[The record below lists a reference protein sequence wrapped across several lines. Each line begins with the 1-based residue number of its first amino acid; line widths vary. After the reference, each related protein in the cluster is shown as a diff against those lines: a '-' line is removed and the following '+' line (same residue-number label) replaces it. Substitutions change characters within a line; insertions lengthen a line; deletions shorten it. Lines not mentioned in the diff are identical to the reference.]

1 MEDERY
7 MKEGRRGVIGWIVR
21 HPKTTV
27 TLCLFLLFA
36 VFVFGLE
43 VTAKR
48 GMERRIAAI
57 RARGEPV
64 TVADLAALRRTIN
77 DDGERIFAIA
87 RIAEETIKIKI
98 CEPTWGCVATDDP
111 TKATPTGERIR
122 GPCLKFCTECL
133 DGCADERRRLHEA
146 MKLQGNLI
154 RLNWVSPAMNVV
166 IPHLRGIRQAVR
178 ILSIEAGIAAEHGD
192 SDAAGRAI
200 LDLCSL
206 SPFCGPD
213 CSVIVALTQMSAIVA
228 VADRIERSINQCGL
242 TAGVLLE
249 LQRRLAAVEASLD
262 LNRCFLVERV
272 FFIDMMTCLQA
283 GAIPSAAVFGGP
295 QYMGTMWR
303 YMPGF
308 RYMDSN
314 AGLNAYAQI
323 VDAIDGPTIESLNRL
338 ESIRA
343 SAPSNAWYAVYSRSL
358 VPSLT
363 RAVVLWLRS
372 VGQLRA
378 MQVAIAAE
386 RYRLA
391 NHRWPEAAS
400 ELVPE
405 FLRDVPIDPI
415 DDRFIRFA
423 RIPEGIKSWTISSDE
438 SNADAMANIA
448 KTFKATL
455 GVSAK
460 SLDALAT
467 LTEKIKALGVED
479 MVIDHGA
486 GTAKEMLQN
495 NTLIRRAAIKK
506 NFKPLGYPVITFAQ
520 RDDSMLEALIAT
532 LGIAKYSS
540 LVVLSK
546 IEKWKNLALFTSRQN
561 IYTDPQVPMQVE
573 QKIYKIGEPS
583 PESPLM
589 ITTNFSLTYFIVSG
603 EVENSKVPCRLAV
616 MDSEGLSVLTAWAA
630 GKFTASKIA
639 QFIQE
644 SGIENEVKNKELII
658 PGYVAILSGAIEDK
672 LPGWKVTVGPRE
684 ANAIPTFLKTRV

>member
-1 MEDERY
+1 MALT
-7 MKEGRRGVIGWIVR
+7 GVEIFKLL
-21 HPKTTV
+21 PKTNCKKCGHPT
-27 TLCLFLLFA
+27 CLAF
-36 VFVFGLE
+36 
-43 VTAKR
+43 
-48 GMERRIAAI
+48 
-57 RARGEPV
+57 
-64 TVADLAALRRTIN
+64 
-77 DDGERIFAIA
+77 
-87 RIAEETIKIKI
+87 
-98 CEPTWGCVATDDP
+98 
-111 TKATPTGERIR
+111 
-122 GPCLKFCTECL
+122 
-133 DGCADERRRLHEA
+133 A
-146 MKLQGNLI
+146 MKLAQ
-154 RLNWVSPAMNVV
+154 
-166 IPHLRGIRQAVR
+166 RQ
-178 ILSIEAGIAAEHGD
+178 
-192 SDAAGRAI
+192 
-200 LDLCSL
+200 
-206 SPFCGPD
+206 
-213 CSVIVALTQMSAIVA
+213 
-228 VADRIERSINQCGL
+228 
-242 TAGVLLE
+242 
-249 LQRRLAAVEASLD
+249 ASLD
-262 LNRCFLVERV
+262 ACPDVSEEAKRV
-272 FFIDMMTCLQA
+272 L
-283 GAIPSAAVFGGP
+283 G
-295 QYMGTMWR
+295 
-303 YMPGF
+303 
-308 RYMDSN
+308 
-314 AGLNAYAQI
+314 
-323 VDAIDGPTIESLNRL
+323 E
-338 ESIRA
+338 A
-343 SAPSNAWYAVYSRSL
+343 SAPPVRPISFGVGAKSVKMGEETVLFRHEKKFVNPCVFALEIKDTMADDEIAKLVDEVVHSEMDRVGQKLRIDALFIHNASNDAGRFE
-358 VPSLT
+358 
-363 RAVVLWLRS
+363 AVVK
-372 VGQLRA
+372 A
-378 MQVAIAAE
+378 VAAKAPDVPVIISAGNPAAAE
-386 RYRLA
+386 A
-391 NHRWPEAAS
+391 GMKVVA
-400 ELVPE
+400 
-405 FLRDVPIDPI
+405 DKKPILYG
-415 DDRFIRFA
+415 A
-423 RIPEGIKSWTISSDE
+423 DE

-506 NFKPLGYPVITFAQ
+506 NFKPLGYPVITFAR

-583 PESPLM
+583 PESPLL

-684 ANAIPTFLKTRV
+684 ANAIPTFLRSRNA